1 MLRKT
6 AYTVTLLTAVSS
18 LTASGGAQTLVVAI
32 KAAAKELDG
41 MAYFSARAEP
51 STACRSDA
59 LANVADR
66 VAAAFETHQ
75 FVFIGSTHG
84 GEKSHD
90 FLLCLLSRP
99 AFQSRA
105 TDVLVEWANPVH
117 QTLVDRYLLE
127 LDPVPRE
134 SLKAVWLD
142 TDAPHL
148 WGRLPLIPQ
157 FYDAVRSINQQL
169 APARRIRV
177 LGGSAPIDWSNVTSA
192 TDIAS
197 YPFKNNWAAHVITE
211 HFASDPERR
220 LLVVYGD
227 GHIHHNGGT
236 MMGNLYAAVDRAK
249 LFVVGT
255 IDALE
260 SEDAQHVARLGD
272 PTRPFFA
279 SGERLPPAGPYPRRL
294 FYAREEPLADYVDA
308 VVFLGPK
315 PDRDLTNQ
323 MELSERESAE
333 VDRRDAIKG
342 DLRQLMQMRQNNR
355 DRWFHPHPDDLPPDP
370 RHGSS
375 SGFR

>member
-1 MLRKT
+1 M
-6 AYTVTLLTAVSS
+6 TLLTAVSS
-18 LTASGGAQTLVVAI
+18 LAASGGAQTPGVAN
-32 KAAAKELDG
+32 KAAAKEPNG
-41 MAYFSARAEP
+41 MAYVSASAEP
-51 STACRSDA
+51 PTACRSNA
-59 LANVADR
+59 LAEVADR
-66 VAAAFETHQ
+66 VAAAFDTHQ

-90 FLLCLLSRP
+90 FLLCLLSRS
-99 AFQSRA
+99 AFHSRV

-134 SLKAVWLD
+134 SLRAVWLD
-142 TDAPHL
+142 TDAPQL

-157 FYDAVRSINQQL
+157 FYDAVRSINERL

-177 LGGSAPIDWSNVTSA
+177 LGGCEPIDWSSVTSA
-192 TDIAS
+192 TDVAS
-197 YPFKNNWAAHVITE
+197 YPFKNNWAAHVIAE

-227 GHIHHNGGT
+227 GHIHHNGGA
-236 MMGNLYAAVDRAK
+236 MMGNLHATVDRAK

-255 IDALE
+255 IEALE

-279 SGERLPPAGPYPRRL
+279 SGERLPSSGPYPGRL
-294 FYAREEPLADYVDA
+294 FYAREEPLANYVDA
-308 VVFLGPK
+308 VVFLGPE

-323 MELSERESAE
+323 LELSEHESAE
-333 VDRRDAIKG
+333 VDRRNAIKG
-342 DLRQLMQMRQNNR
+342 DLRQLMQMRRESR
-355 DRWFHPHPDDLPPDP
+355 DRWFRSHPDDLPPDP
-370 RHGSS
+370 RRGS
-375 SGFR
+375 